1 MGKELDK
8 LIESYLATFEAKYK
22 SKNECDDG
30 MLQIAKNALISDFQK
45 KVRDE
50 IVSEFTEAEKAQIDK
65 KIQEHKTQKDLENL
79 RTLVLEG
86 IVLAIVVGILVNQI
100 TEIIAY
106 FKTGNYAIAWTWG
119 IVFLLGI
126 GVWSFVLSRLASAI
140 GALLKNKENDNA
152 NNP

>member
-8 LIESYLATFEAKYK
+8 LIESYLATLEAKYK

-126 GVWSFVLSRLASAI
+126 GVWSFVLFRLASAI